1 MNAAGLVYVAAV
13 LGVAMFIRSAFG
25 FAQAAVAMPL
35 LTLVISPRLATPLLA
50 AFSLLASTHIILAYW
65 KLIDWKGT
73 ARLSIGAFAGI
84 ELAGRGVFTAAIAAY
99 GTFVVAQLAV
109 VYWGRWQL
117 HRARLRLAAARA
129 GMHRRRVT

>member
-1 MNAAGLVYVAAV
+1 MGDVRTNRQDESSVMLPGTGAKH
-13 LGVAMFIRSAFG
+13 
-25 FAQAAVAMPL
+25 PL
-35 LTLVISPRLATPLLA
+35 LDLRLIGRMVVAPV
-50 AFSLLASTHIILAYW
+50 
-65 KLIDWKGT
+65 G
-73 ARLSIGAFAGI
+73 IGAFAGI